1 MNRREFVKRAAA
13 VVVASAATARG
24 QQTSPA
30 KSPIPRRPLGKTGV
44 DVPVLILGG
53 VAGMKQAPTLS
64 FHPAQLADAALD
76 AGINYF
82 DTAPSYADGQ
92 SESNYGEVLAT
103 RRKEVFLASKTGSRS
118 YDGTLRSVEA
128 SLKRLRTDH
137 LDLLQLH
144 GVTAKEDFAKWE
156 GPSGV
161 LKAMYKLRDEKVT
174 RFVGVTG
181 HESAEAM
188 RRAIEL
194 FDFDTILTTF
204 NPDGAAS
211 AIPGTG
217 PAAGPR
223 EEDGHPG
230 DQGHGRRLRLAGGRQ
245 SAEKRR
251 GPNLVPRSGAAP
263 GRGGHA
269 DPLRPGPADH
279 RGGCRHELLCPRAG
293 QRGHR
298 LREAAT
304 DGRGTQS
311 SGSPDVMA
319 IKENNYEYE
328 TS

>member
-13 VVVASAATARG
+13 VVATSTAGARG
-24 QQTSPA
+24 QQASPA
-30 KSPIPRRPLGKTGV
+30 QSAIPRRPLGKTGV

-144 GVTAKEDFAKWE
+144 GVTAKEDFAKWD
-156 GPSGV
+156 GPQGV
-161 LKAMYKLRDEKVT
+161 LKALYKLRDEKVT
-174 RFVGVTG
+174 RLVGVTG

-204 NPDGAAS
+204 NPTVRRQPFQQLVLPVAREKKMGILAMKVMGGGFGS
-211 AIPGTG
+211 L
-217 PAAGPR
+217 AAGNPLKNDVGQIWYHDQAPR
-223 EEDGHPG
+223 QAEAGTLIRYVLGLPITAAVVGMNCLAHVRTNVATVCEKQPLTEEE
-230 DQGHGRRLRLAGGRQ
+230 RRAL
-245 SAEKRR
+245 
-251 GPNLVPRSGAAP
+251 
-263 GRGGHA
+263 
-269 DPLRPGPADH
+269 
-279 RGGCRHELLCPRAG
+279 
-293 QRGHR
+293 
-298 LREAAT
+298 EA
-304 DGRGTQS
+304 QMS
-311 SGSPDVMA
+311 
-319 IKENNYEYE
+319 
-328 TS
+328 